1 MPTLVDDPSDE
12 GSRVDDDQSLQPHGA
27 GGQTHPGECVGEITS
42 GVGDHQQRPHRSGVG
57 DPNWGMK
64 GGAEL
69 LRTAM

>member
-1 MPTLVDDPSDE
+1 MPTLVDDPSCDPFDE
-12 GSRVDDDQSLQPHGA
+12 GSHVGDDQSLQPHRA
-27 GGQTHPGECVGEITS
+27 GGQTHPGECVGEIT
-42 GVGDHQQRPHRSGVG
+42 SGVG